1 MNPLKTA
8 GYIYCIY
15 NESFKSYGENT
26 FKLGRTGNLNNRLN
40 NYTTYYI
47 SPCKFLF
54 TSLDCERKFKDC
66 IKAERILF
74 YILRKYRV
82 SNKREF
88 FSCDIQIIKDTI
100 TRISSFTNE
109 MIDAMYKALMNKIVP
124 NDVIERISSCERDN
138 EKITDKDWFK
148 YEKGNLDSIY
158 TYLEQFRFRPKKG
171 NIYNDYTSP
180 EDTELLGLIAKTEPT
195 IKMYRNK
202 ECINKAKITFID

>member
-88 FSCDIQIIKDTI
+88 FSCDISTPG
-100 TRISSFTNE
+100 
-109 MIDAMYKALMNKIVP
+109 AGVKAIW
-124 NDVIERISSCERDN
+124 D
-138 EKITDKDWFK
+138 
-148 YEKGNLDSIY
+148 
-158 TYLEQFRFRPKKG
+158 RPKQPIPLPEGQLSFFATTEFKPECCPNTYSTSTGCACMDLNSYNFLRERGG
-171 NIYNDYTSP
+171 NNVPYS
-180 EDTELLGLIAKTEPT
+180 E
-195 IKMYRNK
+195 
-202 ECINKAKITFID
+202 F

>member
-1 MNPLKTA
+1 MSYKTA

-15 NESFKSYGENT
+15 NDSFKAYGENT
-26 FKLGRTGNLNNRLN
+26 FKLGRSGNLNNRLA

-47 SPCKFLF
+47 SPCKFMF
-54 TSLDCERKFKDC
+54 TSMDCERKFKDC

-88 FSCDIQIIKDTI
+88 FSCDISIIKDTI

-109 MIDAMYKALMNKIVP
+109 MIDAMYAALMQRIVP
-124 NDVIERISSCERDN
+124 KDVIERIEHG
-138 EKITDKDWFK
+138 EKITDKEWFK
-148 YEKGNLDSIY
+148 FERDNIDSIY
-158 TYLEQFRFRPKKG
+158 AYLEQYRFRPTRG
-171 NIYNDYTSP
+171 SIYNNYTSP

-195 IKMYRNK
+195 IKMYREDK
-202 ECINKAKITFID
+202 KKVKLTFID

>member
-1 MNPLKTA
+1 MNLL
-8 GYIYCIY
+8 
-15 NESFKSYGENT
+15 NN
-26 FKLGRTGNLNNRLN
+26 FKLGRTWNLNNRLN

-124 NDVIERISSCERDN
+124 NDVIEHIERGN

-148 YEKGNLDSIY
+148 YERGNLDSIY
-158 TYLEQFRFRPKKG
+158 TYLEQFRFRPKKD

-195 IKMYRNK
+195 IKMYRNT
-202 ECINKAKITFID
+202 INKAKITFID